1 MGTSINLNATSY
13 TIPAVGEDNWGTD
26 VSNYLIALSTG
37 VLSKAG
43 GTFTLSAELDF
54 GTNFGIKSAYYKSRG
69 TVSTAGILRLG
80 NDESIGWKNQ
90 AGSANLELKANTSDL
105 LEYDGSP
112 ILTLDLG
119 TANQFLSINAGGTA
133 YEWKSILDEDN
144 FASDSATDLATQQ
157 SIKAYVDSV
166 AAAQNQAAEITY
178 DNADSTLSAT
188 NVKTALDELDTDL
201 DTHVAD
207 TTNPH
212 SVTQTQ
218 VGLGN
223 VDNTAD
229 ADKPIS
235 DATQTA
241 LDDKIEADSTDDLSN
256 KTFTDPVTLQEQGS
270 TPTTP
275 ASGDKK
281 LYPKTDGKLY
291 TLDDAGI
298 ETEVGSG
305 GGGGGINYIDNSDA
319 ETDTTGWTDT
329 TNVTIS
335 RETTGQLVRGA
346 GVFNVDITASA
357 TTADYTEYQF
367 DLEPADANS
376 VLAISFEHIDG
387 TNFDSGDV
395 DVVLVKDPGG
405 TETEIVPSISE
416 LPSTGSSINKLQATW
431 VSQAA
436 DTYALRFK
444 VANASTAIDF
454 RFDNVKVGPELS
466 AQGVPQSDWTS
477 YTPATAQNGFGN
489 TANHALQYKRI
500 SDSLLIR
507 GFFQAG
513 TVAASEARL
522 DLPTGLTI
530 GGDSGGTVS
539 CGTHY
544 EGRATSANKR
554 TLLGTQGDSYL
565 NFGIWDGSNTPQTPQ
580 NGNTITQ
587 SSQYQH
593 IETGLIPIAEW
604 AGSSVNLSVAVAEY
618 AYTDSTW
625 DDDSATDGSDT
636 VYSTS
641 GQVMAGTLAS
651 QRNKYVKFRTAIQ
664 PTDVLKVELSTD
676 GVTWSGEASVNW
688 QTLATFNS
696 TAYGVGIK
704 GQDAADGIA
713 RITFGRYRLS
723 TGATYGSAGA
733 DWSSSFY
740 WRVVKYP
747 GVIQTA
753 TPNAVKWQKKALTSD
768 ENTDQTLS
776 DMTFSNLTVG
786 KTYRLSVQA
795 QFSLTGNSS
804 TSLALIDI
812 THNSAV
818 IGRIQARTD
827 SYSGNDDRRFTIG
840 WSFPFVAAASTL
852 TFEYNQG
859 TTNDTVEGSG
869 GATFAIL
876 EELPTHVETSE
887 W

>member
-1 MGTSINLNATSY
+1 MAEIFGPLETAGVELASSDPVTFLFIGRVYYNTSSNVLKIYNGSAWKDFVVADLAQTLDGKTLVSPVINTGVSGTAIKD
-13 TIPAVGEDNWGTD
+13 EDD
-26 VSNYLIALSTG
+26 MASNSDTHLSTQ
-37 VLSKAG
+37 
-43 GTFTLSAELDF
+43 
-54 GTNFGIKSAYYKSRG
+54 
-69 TVSTAGILRLG
+69 
-80 NDESIGWKNQ
+80 Q
-90 AGSANLELKANTSDL
+90 A
-105 LEYDGSP
+105 
-112 ILTLDLG
+112 
-119 TANQFLSINAGGTA
+119 
-133 YEWKSILDEDN
+133 
-144 FASDSATDLATQQ
+144 
-157 SIKAYVDSV
+157 IKAYIDSGQAV
-166 AAAQNQAAEITY
+166 TKLPAALSFDHI
-178 DNADSTLSAT
+178 STPSSPSSGENKLYFK
-188 NVKTALDELDTDL
+188 N
-201 DTHVAD
+201 
-207 TTNPH
+207 
-212 SVTQTQ
+212 
-218 VGLGN
+218 
-223 VDNTAD
+223 
-229 ADKPIS
+229 
-235 DATQTA
+235 
-241 LDDKIEADSTDDLSN
+241 DDKLYKLNSGGT
-256 KTFTDPVTLQEQGS
+256 EQ
-270 TPTTP
+270 
-275 ASGDKK
+275 
-281 LYPKTDGKLY
+281 
-291 TLDDAGI
+291 
-298 ETEVGSG
+298 EVGSG
-305 GGGGGINYIDNSDA
+305 GGAGGINQITNPSPDTN
-319 ETDTTGWTDT
+319 TDDW
-329 TNVTIS
+329 
-335 RETTGQLVRGA
+335 
-346 GVFNVDITASA
+346 AS
-357 TTADYTEYQF
+357 Y
-367 DLEPADANS
+367 ADAAAVIPDDADGGSPNITFTRS
-376 VLAISFEHIDG
+376 TSSPLRNPAHFLITKDASNRQGEGVSTTLDFDNADKNKVLGLSFDYDG
-387 TNFDSGDV
+387 SLDTDYASDDIVIFIYDVTNDKLITPSGDNG
-395 DVVLVKDPGG
+395 LKASRGRYSG
-405 TETEIVPSISE
+405 
-416 LPSTGSSINKLQATW
+416 TW
-431 VSQAA
+431 VSTDSSTYKLVYHIAGTTSAA
-436 DTYALRFK
+436 WTFAF
-444 VANASTAIDF
+444 T
-454 RFDNVKVGPELS
+454 NVKSSPELS

-565 NFGIWDGSNTPQTPQ
+565 NFGIWDGSTAPQTPQ
-580 NGNTITQ
+580 NGSTITQ